1 MSDLRQQTRATP
13 EVGDEVEL
21 EPGGERFVVT
31 NISSE
36 DGLCT
41 LRGRGRGGV
50 PEEDPVDPAVLMVVR
65 TRAERRG
72 GDAW

>member
-1 MSDLRQQTRATP
+1 MSTQTQRRAP

-31 NISSE
+31 DIGSE

-41 LRGRGRGGV
+41 LRGRGRGGI
-50 PEEDPVDPAVLMVVR
+50 PEEDPVDPDALTVVR

-72 GDAW
+72 SAW